1 MQIHNFSYPS
11 LLFLYLLVNRDIM
24 QLNTGRCLIMFLISV
39 LLFLSIPY
47 IIYKTFF
54 DKPYDPFPDQPDI
67 HNPNDF
73 NL

>member
-1 MQIHNFSYPS
+1 
-11 LLFLYLLVNRDIM
+11 
-24 QLNTGRCLIMFLISV
+24 MFLISV
-39 LLFLSIPY
+39 LFFFSIPY